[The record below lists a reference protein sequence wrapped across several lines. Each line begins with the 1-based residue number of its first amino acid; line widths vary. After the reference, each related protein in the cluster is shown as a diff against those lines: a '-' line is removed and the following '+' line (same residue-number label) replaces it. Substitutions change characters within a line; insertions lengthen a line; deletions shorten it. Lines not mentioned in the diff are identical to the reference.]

1 MKGDILDITDWEFS
15 EFEKDVATGM
25 VSFGIPEMYH
35 MYEVIYYG
43 DEEALAYH
51 LKVAGI
57 VHGTWYSA
65 YQLGKMWELYRHG
78 RGILSFHEIM
88 AGKGQTL
95 RAGASLA
102 ARSAVW
108 LGPVVGVLAIAH
120 KDHHGRKYGTRSDR
134 YARRNRETFFND
146 Q

>member
-1 MKGDILDITDWEFS
+1 MKGNFLDITEWELS
-15 EFEKDVATGM
+15 EFDKDVSTGM

-35 MYEVIYYG
+35 IYEAIYYG

-51 LKVAGI
+51 LKVAGV

-78 RGILSFHEIM
+78 RGMLSFHEAM
-88 AGKGQTL
+88 AGKGQAL

-108 LGPVVGVLAIAH
+108 LGPLVGVLAITYDDGSPRSA
-120 KDHHGRKYGTRSDR
+120 TPRSDA
-134 YARRNRETFFND
+134 YARRNRATYFKGK
-146 Q
+146 